1 MEWLILLGLLL
12 VLLAGL
18 EAHLNRPAPS
28 RYIKRGPLLTPAER
42 SFYGV
47 LQTAI
52 TQFNASQSDS
62 HYQLFAKV
70 RIADVVSP
78 DHKRGSKEWI
88 RAFRKVSQKHFDFVL
103 CDRRTTEVTLAIEL
117 DDNSHRRSQTQ
128 KRDALVDSVCDMAGL
143 PLKRFSAKQS
153 YRVGEISEQLFGSGI
168 ISP

>member
-1 MEWLILLGLLL
+1 MEWLILPGLLL

-18 EAHLNRPAPS
+18 EACLNRPAPS
-28 RYIKRGPLLTPAER
+28 RYTKRGPLLTPAER

-52 TQFNASQSDS
+52 ARFNASQSDS

-70 RIADVVSP
+70 RIAGVVGR

-103 CDRRTTEVTLAIEL
+103 CDSRTTEVTLAIEL
-117 DDNSHRRSQTQ
+117 DDNSHRRSKAL
-128 KRDALVDSVCDMAGL
+128 KRNALVDSVCDMVEL
-143 PLKRFSAKQS
+143 PL
-153 YRVGEISEQLFGSGI
+153 
-168 ISP
+168 

>member
-1 MEWLILLGLLL
+1 MEWLILFGLLL
-12 VLLAGL
+12 VLLSGL
-18 EAHLNRPAPS
+18 NAYLNRPAPS

-70 RIADVVSP
+70 RIADVVKP
-78 DHKRGSKEWI
+78 DHKQGSKDWI

-103 CDRRTTEVTLAIEL
+103 CDSRTTEITLAIEL
-117 DDNSHRRSQTQ
+117 DDNSHQRSKTQ
-128 KRDALVDSVCDMAGL
+128 KRDALVESVCEIAEL
-143 PLKRFSAKQS
+143 PLKRLSAKRS
-153 YRVGEISEQLFGSGI
+153 YQVGEIIGELFGDR
-168 ISP
+168 